1 MGTFLRPK
9 SPQGLADEDY
19 ARYKK
24 EKPTDH
30 EKILADIKHSN
41 LDEIKEYKKLFKAA
55 IDEENICVFGNRE
68 SILEVKDNFDKIIDL
83 KN

>member
-1 MGTFLRPK
+1 M
-9 SPQGLADEDY
+9 ADEDY

-24 EKPTDH
+24 ENPVDH
-30 EKILADIKHSN
+30 EKILADIKYAK
-41 LDEIKEYKKLFKAA
+41 LDEIKEYKKLFKTA

-68 SILEVKDNFDKIIDL
+68 SILEVKDKFDKIIDL